1 MGVGFPHRNNP
12 PSGLFNKIDWPPDFK
27 AKEIRRLVR
36 QPTSNPPGNSG
47 RAYVVAEEECV

>member
-27 AKEIRRLVR
+27 AKEIRHT
-36 QPTSNPPGNSG
+36 QPFLYFSQLLFQIIL
-47 RAYVVAEEECV
+47 AK